1 MNNRLMSTLQRYENK
16 QLRCFKRRKWQ
27 GDYNIEEARKV
38 SWRRQNLKPGLKDGK
53 DFDNQREMRGILGTG
68 NDVK

>member
-1 MNNRLMSTLQRYENK
+1 MSQKKKMAGLA
-16 QLRCFKRRKWQ
+16 Q

-38 SWRRQNLKPGLKDGK
+38 SWRRQNLKLGLKDGK
-53 DFDNQREMRGILGTG
+53 DFDNQREMKGILGTG